1 MSTIFGDDDGY
12 AGDYPPL
19 VGLDPKDERFAT
31 NERRVLAGCDVEE
44 WLRLFDEHGV
54 PAGEIMSLICAV
66 EHPELGEI
74 RLPGPPIQ
82 FGRSTSRGMQPRRC
96 SMSLA
101 RRSGNG

>member
-1 MSTIFGDDDGY
+1 MTDTLGVILRSSAWI
-12 AGDYPPL
+12 
-19 VGLDPKDERFAT
+19 
-31 NERRVLAGCDVEE
+31 RRIA

-82 FGRSTSRGMQPRRC
+82 LGRSTSRGIRPRRC